1 MPPGRPAIRL
11 SYVRM
16 ITTAQRRSKD
26 RRETGTRAQLLEA
39 TQACLRSRGL
49 AHTSSRSIADVAGA
63 NLGAITYYF
72 GSKEHLVA
80 AALAEELRSWT
91 QPVLELLAGSGDPA
105 TRLLQA
111 VNTLSETFEQQRDRA
126 PGLLEVFVHTARD
139 PDASSPVAQIWRNLR
154 SQLAAVIAELLAD
167 DAIPGWVSP
176 DAMAA
181 LILAV
186 GAGTVVSATVEP
198 ERVDHRAIAAQFA
211 SLLLAAGTRSGGQG
225 GPE

>member
-1 MPPGRPAIRL
+1 V
-11 SYVRM
+11 S
-16 ITTAQRRSKD
+16 
-26 RRETGTRAQLLEA
+26 
-39 TQACLRSRGL
+39 
-49 AHTSSRSIADVAGA
+49 
-63 NLGAITYYF
+63 
-72 GSKEHLVA
+72 
-80 AALAEELRSWT
+80 AALAEELRSWI
-91 QPVLELLAGSGDPA
+91 QPVLELLAGAGDPA

-111 VNTLSETFEQQRDRA
+111 VNTLSETFEQPRDRA
-126 PGLLEVFVHTARD
+126 FGLLEIFVHTARD

-154 SQLAAVIAELLAD
+154 SQLVAVIAELRAD

-186 GAGTVVSATVEP
+186 GAGTVVSATVDP
-198 ERVDHRAIAAQFA
+198 ERVDHRAINAQFA

>member
-1 MPPGRPAIRL
+1 V
-11 SYVRM
+11 S
-16 ITTAQRRSKD
+16 
-26 RRETGTRAQLLEA
+26 
-39 TQACLRSRGL
+39 
-49 AHTSSRSIADVAGA
+49 
-63 NLGAITYYF
+63 
-72 GSKEHLVA
+72 
-80 AALAEELRSWT
+80 AALAEELRSWI
-91 QPVLELLAGSGDPA
+91 QPVLELLAGAGDPA

-111 VNTLSETFEQQRDRA
+111 VNTLSETFEQPRDRA
-126 PGLLEVFVHTARD
+126 FGLLEVFVHTARD
-139 PDASSPVAQIWRNLR
+139 PDASSPVARNWRNLR

-181 LILAV
+181 LILTV
-186 GAGTVVSATVEP
+186 GAGTIVSATVEP